1 MVRSTAAAHA
11 DPAAPSAET
20 GFAAVLERAAADA
33 TKKTDRT
40 RLRLM
45 AALAAEL
52 AERAGPSGLRVA
64 SVTARAG
71 LAHGTFYRYFT
82 DMDSALEA
90 LIAAFA
96 AHVRDTLAAARA
108 GEPGSRVR
116 VHAATLAY
124 ARLFRANAALMR
136 CLIGLAGD
144 GTASGLA
151 WRELNR
157 AWNLRMAAAI
167 ARRRAGDGPVLPAE
181 TFLPVASAL
190 GGMIDAFLTELHL
203 RGDPELQHLRD
214 DDEAVADLLTD
225 LWCAGADG
233 GRPAA
238 AADAPPASAE
248 PAHSAVRR
256 TGRHVSPASP

>member
-1 MVRSTAAAHA
+1 MSAPAASPASEPEARLDFAAA
-11 DPAAPSAET
+11 
-20 GFAAVLERAAADA
+20 LERAAAETDRA
-33 TKKTDRT
+33 KTDRT
-40 RLRLM
+40 LLRLM

-52 AERAGPSGLRVA
+52 TEQAGTSGLKVS

-71 LAHGTFYRYFT
+71 LAHGTFYRYFA
-82 DMDSALEA
+82 DMGTAVEA

-108 GEPGSRVR
+108 GEPGSRAR

-124 ARLFRANAALMR
+124 AKLFRANPALMR
-136 CLIGLAGD
+136 CLIGLAGEA
-144 GTASGLA
+144 TASGAA

-167 ARRRAGDGPVLPAE
+167 ARRRAGGGPPLPAE
-181 TFLPVASAL
+181 AFLPVACAL

-203 RGDPELQHLRD
+203 RRDPALEHLKD
-214 DDEAVADLLTD
+214 DEEAVADLLTD

-233 GRPAA
+233 GRP
-238 AADAPPASAE
+238 
-248 PAHSAVRR
+248 R
-256 TGRHVSPASP
+256 